1 MRFLL
6 DQDVYALTVRFLRD
20 LGHDVLPAA
29 EAGLSQSDDLEL
41 IRYAS
46 KEDRLLVTRDRDFGA
61 LVFSGVA
68 IASVIYLRTTP
79 RTLDSVHTELAKAL
93 EEHGEDELRRAF
105 VVVEPGQHRFR
116 RLPERG
122 DGESD

>member
-1 MRFLL
+1 M
-6 DQDVYALTVRFLRD
+6 
-20 LGHDVLPAA
+20 
-29 EAGLSQSDDLEL
+29 
-41 IRYAS
+41 
-46 KEDRLLVTRDRDFGA
+46 TRDKDFGA

-68 IASVIYLRTTP
+68 IASVIYLRVTP
-79 RTLDSVHTELAKAL
+79 RTLDAVHTQLAKAL

-105 VVVEPGQHRFR
+105 VVVEPGQHRFG